1 MKKKKTI
8 LLDYVSQ
15 TFAFYNES
23 FILFR
28 HRLIGYFQT
37 TLHKLETADEN
48 ENIYNVSVV
57 ECYYS

>member
-1 MKKKKTI
+1 M
-8 LLDYVSQ
+8 DYVSQ